1 MRRLYEPPRP
11 LPWPERRTAFHK
23 AWALPFVKFEW
34 YLEWIAWALG
44 NWALLE
50 VLEYLGT
57 FTVLV
62 AVIFYFAESGDRTR
76 QRHYAA
82 WAVINSAQGKGGSGG
97 RIEALQELNRDRVP
111 LIGLDG
117 SMAFLQGVQLS
128 NAMLSRCSFQDADL
142 RQSVFRS
149 ADLTFCNLRSANF
162 RNADFDHAKLADIDL
177 TEADLTAANL
187 SSAELARADLSY
199 ADLRNANL
207 SNIRWKEISSMHLAN
222 LFGVSNAPDGFLQFA
237 LSHGA
242 VAAPSDE
249 EWTKLQN
256 AAKHGHVDS
265 ESPAK

>member
-1 MRRLYEPPRP
+1 MNHMRRLIQPSRP
-11 LPWPERRTAFHK
+11 TTWVALRGQHHSPWL
-23 AWALPFVKFEW
+23 LPFVKIEW
-34 YLEWIAWALG
+34 CLEWAAWVLG
-44 NWALLE
+44 SWAFLD
-50 VLEYLGT
+50 VLEYLST
-57 FTVLV
+57 LSLLV
-62 AVIFYFAESGDRTR
+62 AVVLYFAESGDRTR

-142 RQSVFRS
+142 RQSVLRS

-162 RNADFDHAKLADIDL
+162 RNADFDHAQLADTDF
-177 TEADLTAANL
+177 TEADLTGANL
-187 SSAELARADLSY
+187 SSAVLARADLSY

-207 SNIRWKEISSMHLAN
+207 SKIHWKEISSMHLAN

-242 VAAPSDE
+242 VAAQSDE

-256 AAKHGHVDS
+256 AAKH
-265 ESPAK
+265 